1 MITIQET
8 QRLLTQWGIWIH
20 ISSGAPKLT
29 GDMELVMAE
38 TEEFQPSDCCITDDE
53 GLMVDGV
60 VARLSQLDPEMGRL
74 VRRFYGTKDAS
85 IIQIARD
92 YKTSDRRIN
101 TTLKAAE
108 GWIAGVL
115 NEKMAA

>member
-60 VARLSQLDPEMGRL
+60 VARLSQLDPEMGKL
-74 VRRFYGTKDAS
+74 IRRYYSDKYSS
-85 IIQIARD
+85 IKQIARD
-92 YKTSDRRIN
+92 YRTSDRRIS
-101 TTLKAAE
+101 TTIKAGE